1 MLLRGWQLKMKPK
14 EKKALISLFGAIG
27 LIILLIGIFT
37 AMNFITALVITLII
51 WILTGVLAK
60 YWGVKKK

>member
-1 MLLRGWQLKMKPK
+1 MKTK
-14 EKKALISLFGAIG
+14 EKKAIVSLLGAIG

-37 AMNFITALVITLII
+37 PMNLILGLLIALII